1 MQQDEWEQLRI
12 TLRARGI
19 AGAEDLGRFV
29 SNTEFF
35 APSVFDERSAM
46 PVLLEVLPRLSD
58 PHLVTAVA
66 GHLRR
71 PWARPAAFET
81 LHAAFLH
88 WAPIDPHTGWG
99 LGDALATSAT
109 AEQLESLLSICA
121 NKDFGMARQMV
132 VDSLR
137 RYKKAAAV
145 ATTLSSLVDDPDVG
159 RHAMS
164 ALRAVIGNAEATPL
178 LERVSSDHAG
188 TPLGAS
194 ADRELSKACKALAR

>member
-1 MQQDEWEQLRI
+1 
-12 TLRARGI
+12 
-19 AGAEDLGRFV
+19 
-29 SNTEFF
+29 
-35 APSVFDERSAM
+35 M

-88 WAPIDPHTGWG
+88 WASIDPHPGWG

-109 AEQLESLLSICA
+109 AKQLESLLSICA
-121 NKDFGMARQMV
+121 NKDFGMARQIV

-159 RHAMS
+159 LHAMS
-164 ALRAVIGNAEATPL
+164 ATCGDRKRAGHTAPGTRLIGSRWN
-178 LERVSSDHAG
+178 SAG
-188 TPLGAS
+188 PQ
-194 ADRELSKACKALAR
+194 R